1 METINLTEQHFLPA
15 MGGADNQVFVKSRK
29 FMRGSGLFSSI
40 GSFLL
45 PILKSVGRYLFSQG
59 STLVSDASSSLI
71 EGKNFKDSVK
81 SAAQKTVTR
90 IGSDIKKKVGGKAP
104 RKRLQKKTKKQQKIR
119 SYRFAVQ

>member
-1 METINLTEQHFLPA
+1 METINLSEHHFNPI

-59 STLVSDASSSLI
+59 STLVGDASSSLI

-90 IGSDIKKKVGGKAP
+90 IGNDIKNKVGGRATV
-104 RKRLQKKTKKQQKIR
+104 KRLQKKPKKQQKIR
-119 SYRFAVQ
+119 SYRFAAQ